1 MSESINNNNNL
12 ENKYQY
18 ISSELQQYDTDNDGY
33 LSVFEIESI
42 EDDEGIE
49 ILSQDL
55 ELQTNYETVS
65 EENTKNQEA
74 EETNTETQIS
84 NLESLLD
91 KAKENQGIIGK
102 AWNGIKNITGLGS
115 STNKCEQAIEN
126 FKNGVITYD
135 EAETIISNFSD
146 KQDNSV
152 NLAAN
157 IATGITTTLVIGS
170 AALTGGLSLGV
181 IAAAAGVGAATKAGL
196 KFADRAT
203 NKVEGDALDA
213 KQIVKDSL
221 SGAVDGAVSVATMGI
236 GTAAVTGKTVAEQ
249 TIKQTVIQGV
259 KAGAE
264 AGAISGAVTGAS
276 DYTIE
281 AVLEEDV
288 DFSVIDLAKTTAANA
303 AGGAVAGG
311 IMGGISSGI
320 QYKNVSNTI
329 AKRQAHHNE
338 LSEDTITE
346 LTDQAAALNKKY
358 ESNIEEAKQQI
369 IEEFD
374 NLDSVNEVTGRA
386 KSEDSV
392 FEKLATKYEDGK
404 LTSTAEDACL
414 DAIGDAYG
422 TRVQIKS
429 LTQEQSQSII
439 EDSLSGTGITY
450 EQFISYLNGDKTGL
464 DETAIETI
472 EQSSKT
478 IINSLKE
485 AQTDEVFQKLLEGID
500 DGSITI
506 TELNNYGNEI
516 SSYFTPKQISQ
527 LADTYYNK
535 TGQALDIVTEIDDSY
550 LGTGSKVSLDEKGN
564 VTVTSEISVI
574 KEKGASK
581 DSGYTSSQ
589 MNVEH
594 KLSDGTT
601 GKGELQIRGT
611 QVNEFADVEHIP
623 YDIKHGKILESDT
636 EYSQIFSLI
645 KDMSGEN
652 YKSYNT
658 YLTKV
663 YNWLRLKELGIE
675 TAEPSINAIMQNSGL
690 SQESLNI
697 LSREGLINLSNSIK
711 H

>member
-1 MSESINNNNNL
+1 MSESINNNL

-18 ISSELQQYDTDNDGY
+18 TSSELQQYDTDNDGY

-65 EENTKNQEA
+65 EENIKNQEA

-84 NLESLLD
+84 NLESMLD

-126 FKNGVITYD
+126 FKNGIITYD

-146 KQDNSV
+146 KQDSSV

-221 SGAVDGAVSVATMGI
+221 SGA
-236 GTAAVTGKTVAEQ
+236 
-249 TIKQTVIQGV
+249 
-259 KAGAE
+259 
-264 AGAISGAVTGAS
+264 ISGAVTGAS

-288 DFSVIDLAKTTAANA
+288 AFNVIDLAKTTAANA

-329 AKRQAHHNE
+329 AKRQAHHNK

-358 ESNIEEAKQQI
+358 KSNIEEAKQQI
-369 IEEFD
+369 IDEFD

-564 VTVTSEISVI
+564 VTVTSETSVI

-589 MNVEH
+589 MNVDH

-623 YDIKHGKILESDT
+623 YDIKHHKILESDT

-652 YKSYNT
+652 YESYNT

-690 SQESLNI
+690 SQESLSI